1 MISTRGEL
9 CAASSAFSK
18 LKAELAGGTPIT
30 YDAIGNPLTDGTWT
44 YTWQHGR
51 QLVGME
57 KDGRSISYT
66 YNADGKRI
74 SKTVDGITYNYHY
87 LGERLVEMTWGSNR
101 MRFSYDAIGAMSV
114 SYNGTDYFYLRKWFS
129 LSRNAN

>member
-1 MISTRGEL
+1 M
-9 CAASSAFSK
+9 
-18 LKAELAGGTPIT
+18 
-30 YDAIGNPLTDGTWT
+30 
-44 YTWQHGR
+44 
-51 QLVGME
+51 GME

-87 LGERLVEMTWGSNR
+87 LGDQLVEMTWGSNR

-114 SYNGTDYFYLRKWFS
+114 SYNGTDYFYLRKWFP